1 MNSRYFR
8 RLTSL
13 IGVVLFTLALWVLY
27 HELRG
32 HQPRDI
38 AKYIQEL
45 PRASLL
51 SALGITCL
59 NYMVMTYYDVLA
71 LRYLRH
77 RLSYRKIA
85 FASFIG
91 YAFSNNMGFG
101 LLAGGSVRYYLYSAW
116 GLSAVEVTS
125 VVTFC
130 TISLWLG
137 FMAVAGTVFLFEP
150 MAIPTA
156 LHFPFLS
163 VRVLGLVFVT
173 VVAGCLIF
181 SVLKKKPFEFRNW
194 KFRLPSA
201 SMLFAQLALASMD
214 WLLAAGIL
222 YVMLPSLSG
231 LSFVKYLGIYLLA
244 QTAGLVSQVPGGL
257 GVFETVFLLLLSN
270 TIARPKILAA
280 LLLYRA
286 LYYLFPLLL
295 AVLFLGVRELS
306 LRRESLRP
314 LGQILGDWGSAVI
327 PRALAFA
334 TLLAGALLLF
344 SGAIPSVPSR
354 IKWLRHFVP
363 IPLVELSHFMA
374 SLVGAALLLVARGL
388 QRRLNGA
395 YLFTVFLLGLG
406 ITFSLLKG
414 FDYEEALI
422 LTVILGAIFSCRHSF
437 YRKSSLFTV
446 RFDSRWIATVVIVL
460 ICTVWLGFFSYR
472 HVEYSG
478 DLWWRFTLFGDAPR
492 FLRATVGVFC
502 FFLLV
507 SIAKLI
513 RPAPHHPSATRQE
526 EIERVEE
533 IVHRQ
538 RRTSANLAFLGDK
551 RFFFNAKENAFIMYS
566 IAGRSWI
573 TMGDPNGPAEEW
585 PELVF
590 EFSDTSDHL
599 GGWPVFYEVEHKH
612 LDVYRDVGLGLV
624 KLGEEARVPLV
635 TFALEGSKRK
645 GFRYTRNKLAREGC
659 TFEVLPPGNFL
670 PLLPELQQ
678 VSDAWLAEK
687 ATSEKGFSLGFFKP
701 EYLKRFSTGIVRQ
714 KGKILA
720 FVTIW
725 EGAENEE
732 ISCDLMRHL
741 PKAPHGVMDY
751 MFLELLLWSKQQGY
765 RWFNLGMTPLAG
777 LGDHSLAPL
786 WDRLGTF
793 IFRHGEH
800 FYNFQGVRH
809 YKEKFDPVWEP
820 KYLAFPGRIALP
832 RILLNLAS
840 LISGGLKG
848 IVAR

>member
-13 IGVVLFTLALWVLY
+13 IGVVLFSLALWVLY

-38 AKYIQEL
+38 ARYIKQL
-45 PRASLL
+45 PRVSLL

-59 NYMVMTYYDVLA
+59 NYVVMTCYDVLA

-77 RLSYRKIA
+77 KLPYRKMA

-101 LLAGGSVRYYLYSAW
+101 LLAGGSVRYYLYAAW
-116 GLSAVEVTS
+116 GLSAVEIAS

-137 FMAVAGTVFLFEP
+137 FMAVAGTIFLFEP

-163 VRVLGLVFVT
+163 VRVLGLVFIA

-181 SVLKKKPFEFRNW
+181 STLKKEPLRFRNW
-194 KFRLPSA
+194 KFRLPST

-222 YVMLPSLSG
+222 YVMLPSLPG
-231 LSFVKYLGIYLLA
+231 FSFPKYLGIYLLA
-244 QTAGLVSQVPGGL
+244 QTAGWVSQVPGGL
-257 GVFETVFLLLLSN
+257 GVFETVIILLLSN
-270 TIARPKILAA
+270 TLARPEILAA

-295 AVLFLGVRELS
+295 AVLLLGMRELS
-306 LRRESLRP
+306 LRRESLRR

-363 IPLVELSHFMA
+363 IPLLELSHFMA
-374 SLVGAALLLVARGL
+374 SFVGAALLLVARGL

-395 YLFTVFLLGLG
+395 YLFTVFFLGLG

-422 LTVILGAIFSCRHSF
+422 LTVILGAILSCRHSF
-437 YRKSSLFTV
+437 YRKSSLLTV
-446 RFDSRWIATVVIVL
+446 RFDSRWIGTVVIVL

-507 SIAKLI
+507 SIATLI
-513 RPAPHHPSATRQE
+513 RPASHHPATTRQE
-526 EIERVEE
+526 EMKRVEE
-533 IVHRQ
+533 IVQRQ

-551 RFFFNAKENAFIMYS
+551 RFFFNAKKNAFIMYS

-599 GGWPVFYEVEHKH
+599 GGWPVFYEVGNKH
-612 LDVYRDVGLGLV
+612 LDVYRDLGLGLV
-624 KLGEEARVPLV
+624 KLGEEARVPLAI
-635 TFALEGSKRK
+635 FSLEGSKRK
-645 GFRYTRNKLAREGC
+645 GLRHTMNKLAREGS
-659 TFEVLPPGNFL
+659 TFEVVPPENFFA
-670 PLLPELQQ
+670 LLPELQQ
-678 VSDAWLAEK
+678 VSDAWLTEK

-701 EYLKRFSTGIVRQ
+701 EYLKRFSTGVVRQ

-725 EGAENEE
+725 EGAEKEE

-741 PKAPHGVMDY
+741 PEAPHGVMDY

-765 RWFNLGMTPLAG
+765 RWFNLGMAPLAG
-777 LGDHSLAPL
+777 LEDHSLAPL

-800 FYNFQGVRH
+800 FYNFQGLRH

>member
-13 IGVVLFTLALWVLY
+13 IGVVLFALALWVLY
-27 HELRG
+27 HQLRG

-38 AKYIQEL
+38 ARYIQEL
-45 PRASLL
+45 PIASLL

-71 LRYLRH
+71 LRYLR
-77 RLSYRKIA
+77 RGLPYRKIA

-101 LLAGGSVRYYLYSAW
+101 MLAGGSVRYYLYSAW
-116 GLSAVEVTS
+116 GLSAVEITS
-125 VVTFC
+125 AVTFC

-137 FMAVAGTVFLFEP
+137 FLAVAGTVFLFEP
-150 MAIPTA
+150 MAVPTA
-156 LHFPFLS
+156 VHFPFLS
-163 VRVLGLVFVT
+163 VRLLGLVFVS
-173 VVAGCLIF
+173 VVAGCLIL
-181 SVLKKKPFEFRNW
+181 SVLKRQPFEFRNW
-194 KFRLPSA
+194 KFRLPSIG
-201 SMLFAQLALASMD
+201 MLFAQLALASLD

-231 LSFVKYLGIYLLA
+231 LSFLKYLGIYLLA
-244 QTAGLVSQVPGGL
+244 QTAGWVSQVPGGL

-306 LRRESLRP
+306 LRRERLRP
-314 LGQILGDWGSAVI
+314 LGQILGEWGSALI
-327 PRALAFA
+327 PRALAFTA
-334 TLLAGALLLF
+334 LLAGALLLF

-354 IKWLRHFVP
+354 LKWLRHFVP
-363 IPLVELSHFMA
+363 IPLLELSHFMA
-374 SLVGAALLLVARGL
+374 SLVGAALLLVAKGL

-395 YLFTVFLLGLG
+395 YLFTVFLLALG
-406 ITFSLLKG
+406 ITLSLLKG
-414 FDYEEALI
+414 FDYEEAFI
-422 LTVILGAIFSCRHSF
+422 LTVILGAIVSCRHSF
-437 YRKSSLFTV
+437 YRKSSLVTV
-446 RFDSRWIATVVIVL
+446 RFDSSWISTVVIVL
-460 ICTVWLGFFSYR
+460 TCTVWLGFFSYR

-502 FFLLV
+502 FFLLF
-507 SIAKLI
+507 SMAKLL
-513 RPAPHHPSATRQE
+513 RPAPHHPTAARQE
-526 EIERVEE
+526 EMKRVEE
-533 IVHRQ
+533 IVHRE
-538 RRTSANLAFLGDK
+538 RRTFANLAFLGDK
-551 RFFFNAKENAFIMYS
+551 RFLFNAKGNAFIMYS

-573 TMGDPNGPAEEW
+573 AMGDPNGPAQEW
-585 PELVF
+585 PELAF

-599 GGWPVFYEVEHKH
+599 GGWPVFYEVGHGH
-612 LDVYRDVGLGLV
+612 LDMYRDLGLGLV
-624 KLGEEARVPLV
+624 KLGEEARVPLA
-635 TFALEGSKRK
+635 TFSLEGSKRK
-645 GFRYTRNKLAREGC
+645 GLRHTRNKLAREGS
-659 TFEVLPPGNFL
+659 TFEVLPPGSFFA
-670 PLLPELQQ
+670 LLPELQR

-701 EYLKRFSTGIVRQ
+701 EYLKRFSTGVVRQ
-714 KGKILA
+714 KGEILA

-725 EGAENEE
+725 EGADKEE

-741 PKAPHGVMDY
+741 PEAPHGVMDY
-751 MFLELLLWSKQQGY
+751 IFLELLLWSKQQGY
-765 RWFNLGMTPLAG
+765 RWFNLGMAPLAG
-777 LGDHSLAPL
+777 LEDYSLAPL

-800 FYNFQGVRH
+800 FYNFQGLRH

-820 KYLAFPGRIALP
+820 KYLAFPGLIALP